1 MINLDPSVQ
10 MQTTSKQGL
19 SEADVTGLRLL
30 EAVSIDASKKG
41 NLVTD
46 KKLIRDLDEFAAAIR
61 KKRGLATTSPSRE
74 KATRWKEDA
83 RATMYRSQNRSNIKT
98 DEKKKRRVLGV
109 KMEERYRESKSEL
122 WKAGSLESNVEDTRT
137 ESVGATMSHKND
149 TTETTDLNN
158 PRDLYELTLTL
169 CEGLANSDERL
180 KSSIRSKRRQTKLDE
195 WLGVSRGTNYDEASL
210 ADITEGRLESR
221 GKDGPEV
228 LNIEE
233 DNKFNQSGVLKPSES
248 QDLDEGEYLLHDGL
262 ISQILDMRNLKASN
276 EVQIIDKE
284 SELGISEVLNLESRS
299 EVMETRPI
307 VLKEVDIDIEK
318 LAADKDLDFGI
329 PEILNLQTSS
339 EVKETREKGTFDDER
354 SLKEVDIDI
363 DFDLGIPEILNLQAS
378 SEVTETEKGTV
389 DNGRSLKETEL
400 DIDFDLGISEILNL
414 QTSSEVMETRHIE
427 KREADRDLDL
437 GIPEILNLQ
446 ARSEVKETT
455 IVEKGT
461 VDNGTSLNEVDIDI
475 AKLETKKE
483 LAGMS
488 ESLDSKASNEVGTSP
503 KGIVSE
509 EMLKIPVQKLNK
521 LPLRER
527 RNERIKNRR
536 IMVVIQNGRWKI
548 RAGIVGKCPS
558 PPLVVAPAL
567 IHQNSEMNSDE
578 EMDAVRSSWEK
589 AFTKMDVDPL
599 DCHALITYKA
609 TATTTDRESL
619 VELAFSCFDIAG
631 LYLISDV
638 QACLLSSGK
647 STGLVIDIGE
657 YQTTIV
663 PVYENLVVSM
673 KPICVSCLSV
683 SSCNM
688 PWFPWT

>member
-339 EVKETREKGTFDDER
+339 EVKET
-354 SLKEVDIDI
+354 
-363 DFDLGIPEILNLQAS
+363 
-378 SEVTETEKGTV
+378 
-389 DNGRSLKETEL
+389 
-400 DIDFDLGISEILNL
+400 
-414 QTSSEVMETRHIE
+414 
-427 KREADRDLDL
+427 
-437 GIPEILNLQ
+437 
-446 ARSEVKETT
+446 T